1 MQEPE
6 YTEHNY
12 RKTSAVVS
20 GAANFT
26 EEDMRLY
33 TDHKAGIFLDL
44 IKDMV
49 GWELPEFEGHE
60 RVWFHEHIPIWLI

>member
-1 MQEPE
+1 
-6 YTEHNY
+6 
-12 RKTSAVVS
+12 
-20 GAANFT
+20 
-26 EEDMRLY
+26 MRLY

>member
-26 EEDMRLY
+26 EEDGREDGPAV
-33 TDHKAGIFLDL
+33 TGVCRH
-44 IKDMV
+44 V
-49 GWELPEFEGHE
+49 ELGNA
-60 RVWFHEHIPIWLI
+60 V